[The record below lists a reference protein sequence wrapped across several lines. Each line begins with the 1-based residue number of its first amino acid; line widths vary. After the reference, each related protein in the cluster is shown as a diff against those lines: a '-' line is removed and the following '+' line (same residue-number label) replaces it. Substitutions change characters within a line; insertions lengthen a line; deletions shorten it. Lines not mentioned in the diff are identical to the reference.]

1 MVVFFT
7 IRDCKHEQSYDTKN
21 PENISPIFLKFL
33 IQGQMIKSSL
43 SLEIQSKSNVGSKFS
58 APIVNLT

>member
-7 IRDCKHEQSYDTKN
+7 IRDCKHEQSYDTIN